1 MNYVEELIGD
11 IPVNG
16 VTVGF
21 LLLVIAACV
30 FLYKTYKKFKNMIID
45 NYKASAERDK
55 KIDDTFDEVK
65 KYHEFRVHD
74 REQSLQIQAELT
86 ASIKAM
92 EKTQT
97 QNSEHLVELEKKIVS
112 YELSIT
118 RDRLI
123 HNYRYFTSP
132 KTNPSQAWT
141 ELEKEAFFE
150 LFKTYE
156 ERGGDGYMHDTV
168 QPAMLLL
175 TVIPM
180 SDHEAIIEL
189 MHTRN

>member
-1 MNYVEELIGD
+1 MDELMKLFGD
-11 IPVNG
+11 VPING
-16 VTVGF
+16 ITVGF
-21 LLLVIAACV
+21 CLLVISACV

-74 REQSLQIQAELT
+74 REQSLQIQAELN

-112 YELSIT
+112 YELSTT
-118 RDRLI
+118 RDRLM
-123 HNYRYFTSP
+123 HNYWYFTSP

-150 LFKTYE
+150 LLKTYE
-156 ERGGDGYMHDTV
+156 ERGGDGYMHSTV

-180 SDHEAIIEL
+180 SDHEAIAEL

>member
-1 MNYVEELIGD
+1 MDQVMELLGDVPINGFTVATVLLIIGA
-11 IPVNG
+11 
-16 VTVGF
+16 
-21 LLLVIAACV
+21 VIAIYRA
-30 FLYKTYKKFKNMIID
+30 YKKFQKMIID
-45 NYKASAERDK
+45 NYKEQEARNK
-55 KIDDTFDEVK
+55 KIDETFDEVK

-74 REQSLQIQAELT
+74 REQSLKIQADLT

-92 EKTQT
+92 EQTQA

-112 YELSIT
+112 YELSTT
-118 RDRLI
+118 RDRLMQ
-123 HNYRYFTSP
+123 NYRYFTSP

-150 LFKTYE
+150 LLKTYE
-156 ERGGDGYMHDTV
+156 EHGGNGYMHNTV

-180 SDHEAIIEL
+180 SDHEAITEL
-189 MHTRN
+189 MHARN

>member
-1 MNYVEELIGD
+1 MDELMKLFGDVPINGFTVATVILIIGA
-11 IPVNG
+11 
-16 VTVGF
+16 
-21 LLLVIAACV
+21 LVAIYRA
-30 FLYKTYKKFKNMIID
+30 YKKFQKIIID
-45 NYKASAERDK
+45 NYKEQEARNK

-74 REQSLQIQAELT
+74 REQSFQIQAELT

-97 QNSEHLVELEKKIVS
+97 QNSEHLVELEKRIIS
-112 YELSIT
+112 YELSTT
-118 RDRLI
+118 RDRLM

-150 LFKTYE
+150 LLKTYE
-156 ERGGDGYMHDTV
+156 EHGGNGYMHNTV

-180 SDHEAIIEL
+180 SDHEAITEL